1 MRRRAVI
8 SIAAAA
14 LIWGGCAASRAE
26 SWQVVDGDTLR
37 YGALVIR
44 VENIDAPETGGRA
57 KCPAERRL
65 GSMAKKRASEILAAG
80 GADIAF
86 VPGKRL
92 RDRYGRSLG
101 RVIIAGR
108 DLGET
113 LVAEGLARRWN
124 GKRRP
129 WCSGGNQPRP

>member
-1 MRRRAVI
+1 MSADPWRT
-8 SIAAAA
+8 
-14 LIWGGCAASRAE
+14 
-26 SWQVVDGDTLR
+26 VDGDTLR
-37 YGALVIR
+37 HGELVIR
-44 VENIDAPETGGRA
+44 IENIDAPETGGRA
-57 KCPAERRL
+57 KCSAERRL
-65 GSMAKKRASEILAAG
+65 GNMAKRRASELLAAG
-80 GADIAF
+80 GADVVF

-101 RVIIAGR
+101 RIVIAGR

-113 LVAEGLARRWN
+113 LIAEGLARRWN

>member
-1 MRRRAVI
+1 VRRFAVA

-14 LIWGGCAASRAE
+14 SIWGGFAALRAE
-26 SWQVVDGDTLR
+26 PWQAVDGDTVR
-37 YGALVIR
+37 HRGLVIR

-57 KCPAERRL
+57 RCAAERRL
-65 GSMAKKRASEILAAG
+65 GNLAKRRAHELLDVSEV
-80 GADIAF
+80 DVVF

-92 RDRYGRSLG
+92 KDRYGRSLG
-101 RVIIAGR
+101 RIVVTGR
-108 DLGET
+108 DLGEI